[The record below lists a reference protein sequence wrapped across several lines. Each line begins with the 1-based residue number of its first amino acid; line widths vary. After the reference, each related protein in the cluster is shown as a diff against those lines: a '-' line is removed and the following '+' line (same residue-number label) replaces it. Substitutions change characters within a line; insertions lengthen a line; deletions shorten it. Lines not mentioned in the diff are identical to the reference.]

1 MNTDDTLHSAGIGT
15 TFGFKINK
23 FIYFCSKLTCMPPT
37 LIAVHTMKGGSG
49 KSTITTIL
57 ASYLRYVKQKRVLV
71 VDADDPQYSIS
82 SIRENEL
89 SLYERLVKLTR
100 SGHSPTAL
108 SAMANTPFEK
118 AMTERL
124 RFNSEHQITPDD
136 FYPVLRATAA
146 TLRQVDFS
154 ADIGFD
160 YVFLDLG
167 GVYDQ
172 HIVTMLAKCQLVL
185 IPFTTQNIDIRHS
198 TDYCLMLIDSI
209 QEGTLGQTTQ
219 IRCLW
224 NKYKFFYDK
233 KAQLIEETI
242 GNYFT
247 EINTPVAFMKAR
259 LQDADAGFDQNK
271 MLTTLSNP
279 VAIEGGKYAGTVV
292 QLADELVSI
301 CEPSVATQTA

>member
-1 MNTDDTLHSAGIGT
+1 
-15 TFGFKINK
+15 
-23 FIYFCSKLTCMPPT
+23 MPANI
-37 LIAVHTMKGGSG
+37 IAVHTMKGGSG

-57 ASYLRYVKQKRVLV
+57 ASYLQYVKQKRVLV

-82 SIRENEL
+82 GIRENEL
-89 SLYERLVKLTR
+89 SLYERLVKLTE
-100 SGHSPTAL
+100 SGHTPKAL
-108 SAMANTPFEK
+108 ETMANTPFEK
-118 AMTERL
+118 SMTERL
-124 RFNSEHQITPDD
+124 RFNVEHRISPAD
-136 FYPVLRATAA
+136 FYPVLRASAN

-154 ADIGFD
+154 AEVDFD

-167 GVYDQ
+167 GVYDKQ
-172 HIVTMLAKCQLVL
+172 IVDMLAKCHLVL
-185 IPFTTQNIDIRHS
+185 VPFTTQNIDIRHS

-209 QEGTLGQTTQ
+209 NEGELKQTTQ

-242 GNYFT
+242 SSYFA
-247 EINTPVAFMKAR
+247 EINTPISFLKAR

-279 VAIEGGKYAGTVV
+279 VAVEGGKYANTVV
-292 QLADELVSI
+292 NLAEEIVRL
-301 CEPSVATQTA
+301 CEPAVTNRIA

>member
-1 MNTDDTLHSAGIGT
+1 
-15 TFGFKINK
+15 
-23 FIYFCSKLTCMPPT
+23 MPAT

-57 ASYLRYVKQKRVLV
+57 ASYLQYVKQKRVLV

-82 SIRENEL
+82 GIRENEL
-89 SLYERLVKLTR
+89 SLYERLVKLTE
-100 SGHSPTAL
+100 SGHTPKAL
-108 SAMANTPFEK
+108 ETMANTPFER

-124 RFNSEHQITPDD
+124 RFNVEHRISPTD
-136 FYPVLRATAA
+136 FYPVLRASVK
-146 TLRQVDFS
+146 TLQQVDFS
-154 ADIGFD
+154 AEVDFD

-167 GVYDQ
+167 GVYDKQ
-172 HIVTMLAKCQLVL
+172 IVDMLAKCHLVL
-185 IPFTTQNIDIRHS
+185 VPFTTQNIDIRHS

-209 QEGTLGQTTQ
+209 NEGALKQTTQ

-242 GNYFT
+242 GSYFA
-247 EINTPVAFMKAR
+247 EINTPIAFLKAR

-279 VAIEGGKYAGTVV
+279 VAVEGGKYATTVV
-292 QLADELVSI
+292 NLAEEILYV
-301 CEPSVATQTA
+301 CEPAVINQTA

>member
-1 MNTDDTLHSAGIGT
+1 
-15 TFGFKINK
+15 
-23 FIYFCSKLTCMPPT
+23 MPT
-37 LIAVHTMKGGSG
+37 ILIAVHTMKGGSG

-89 SLYERLVKLTR
+89 SLYERLVKLTE
-100 SGHSPTAL
+100 SGHTPTAL

-124 RFNSEHQITPDD
+124 RVNIEHQITPDD

-154 ADIGFD
+154 ADVDFD

-167 GVYDQ
+167 GVYDK

-209 QEGTLGQTTQ
+209 HEGELGQTTQ

-247 EINTPVAFMKAR
+247 EINTSVAFLKAR

-279 VAIEGGKYAGTVV
+279 VAIEGGKYASTVV
-292 QLADELVSI
+292 QLANEIVSI
-301 CEPSVATQTA
+301 CEPSLATQTA